1 MASACRIAASA
12 SRASADLTVFRED
25 TGDYHPNCRFPAIY
39 RHAVP
44 VVSTT
49 REFRHCTKVGFRR
62 KSPAAAQEKIL
73 NRPNLETLRRS
84 IKCGSGESAA
94 TTRATGRRDWRRLRG
109 WMMYATTPAKSA
121 KRTTITTDTA
131 SVVISGAPQM
141 PR

>member
-62 KSPAAAQEKIL
+62 KSPAAAQEKI
-73 NRPNLETLRRS
+73 PQS
-84 IKCGSGESAA
+84 
-94 TTRATGRRDWRRLRG
+94 
-109 WMMYATTPAKSA
+109 AKS
-121 KRTTITTDTA
+121 RDSTA
-131 SVVISGAPQM
+131 LDKMRVW
-141 PR
+141 